1 MQRGRS
7 QIWLG
12 VLFGL
17 ALPLSAGAQGFSRTE
32 FQYQGGSAWVE
43 GALSPPGYQHAFTLQ
58 HASAWSHGSNFF
70 FVDLVCCD
78 EPASNRDAYLEW
90 YSYLSLGALSGKE
103 ISFGPVSNINIT
115 GGINW
120 GSQARLVKFTPGI
133 QLALDLPGFAFANLD
148 FVYLADLSAGLEGGG
163 VPKADGIFGVDFNWE
178 VSLPDRR
185 GLLLGRGARRV
196 AEFYGDRN
204 RRAPAVPGP
213 PPAPDPLRHR
223 KGHGGRGKPRSGGN
237 RASGMDQQVRRGRG
251 ERVPAADPGG
261 LWVLRTGVPGTSVL
275 LLALAFGACGD
286 PSGPRPPG
294 TVGIPAGGEVD
305 AFFLDRTEV
314 TTARFAAFV
323 AETGYRTDAERLGW
337 SFVFHAPG
345 TEPSGAQ
352 VVAAAPWFVV
362 IEEADWRRPRGPD
375 HPPAED
381 DHPAVQVSWN
391 DAAAFC
397 AAAGGRL
404 PSGAEWA
411 HAARGGR
418 AGSPFPWGDRS
429 PFAGDPP
436 ANLWDGLFPIH
447 PGPGDRF
454 SGVAPV
460 GMFPP
465 NPYGLSD
472 MAGNVWE
479 WVDGGGPEDRR
490 LRGGSFLCAENSCQ
504 GYRISWENRASADSA
519 WNHTGFRCAF

>member
-1 MQRGRS
+1 M
-7 QIWLG
+7 
-12 VLFGL
+12 
-17 ALPLSAGAQGFSRTE
+17 
-32 FQYQGGSAWVE
+32 
-43 GALSPPGYQHAFTLQ
+43 
-58 HASAWSHGSNFF
+58 
-70 FVDLVCCD
+70 
-78 EPASNRDAYLEW
+78 
-90 YSYLSLGALSGKE
+90 
-103 ISFGPVSNINIT
+103 
-115 GGINW
+115 
-120 GSQARLVKFTPGI
+120 
-133 QLALDLPGFAFANLD
+133 
-148 FVYLADLSAGLEGGG
+148 
-163 VPKADGIFGVDFNWE
+163 
-178 VSLPDRR
+178 
-185 GLLLGRGARRV
+185 
-196 AEFYGDRN
+196 
-204 RRAPAVPGP
+204 
-213 PPAPDPLRHR
+213 
-223 KGHGGRGKPRSGGN
+223 
-237 RASGMDQQVRRGRG
+237 
-251 ERVPAADPGG
+251 
-261 LWVLRTGVPGTSVL
+261 
-275 LLALAFGACGD
+275 
-286 PSGPRPPG
+286 
-294 TVGIPAGGEVD
+294 
-305 AFFLDRTEV
+305 
-314 TTARFAAFV
+314 
-323 AETGYRTDAERLGW
+323 
-337 SFVFHAPG
+337 
-345 TEPSGAQ
+345 
-352 VVAAAPWFVV
+352 AAAPWFVV